1 MALSATDKI
10 AALEAK
16 RKRLDEQLRDAVAK
30 AKENDR
36 KRLARR
42 QTVVGTAIL
51 AAIEG
56 DESLAELVSLALAMH
71 VTMPADRSV
80 IADLLERAEKA
91 NGKNAGVSETK
102 AA

>member
-36 KRLARR
+36 KRIARR

-56 DESLAELVSLALAMH
+56 DDSLAEIVSLALAMH
-71 VTMPADRSV
+71 VTVPADRSV
-80 IADLLERAEKA
+80 IADLIDRAEKA
-91 NGKNAGVSETK
+91 NGKSGAASETR

>member
-1 MALSATDKI
+1 M
-10 AALEAK
+10 
-16 RKRLDEQLRDAVAK
+16 
-30 AKENDR
+30 
-36 KRLARR
+36 
-42 QTVVGTAIL
+42 VGTAIL